1 MLEQKIILNVQQ
13 ALEYR
18 KEEINKFSIVN
29 ATIDCFFVPF
39 DDVNKFN
46 DEFIE
51 SLKNEED

>member
-1 MLEQKIILNVQQ
+1 MVRQKCSGIRRSY
-13 ALEYR
+13 LEYR
-18 KEEINKFSIVN
+18 KEEINKLSIVN